1 MDLKTAERVGQVHRE
16 MSALCLALKRPVDE
30 LSDQLGRLSAKAM
43 ENRASDAAADLDRM
57 CAASTRLQV
66 LTAALIDSPQP
77 AAQEA
82 LAWLA
87 AHQHLRHDLRTPLNA
102 VKGYGELLMEDW
114 QDDCASSLIA
124 DLRQVVATADQLLLM
139 IDDH

>member
-1 MDLKTAERVGQVHRE
+1 
-16 MSALCLALKRPVDE
+16 
-30 LSDQLGRLSAKAM
+30 
-43 ENRASDAAADLDRM
+43 M

-66 LTAALIDSPQP
+66 LTAALIGSPQP

-114 QDDCASSLIA
+114 QDDCAGSLIA
-124 DLRQVVATADQLLLM
+124 DLREVVATADQLLLM